1 MPNQNRIEHRICS
14 FVRNGIDSFFLRTHI
29 KMQPMVWSICKAMLT
44 VGRLKYLVSYR
55 YNKNSQYRWF
65 ERKTKSDI
73 FFIKYIPFFLSCYSL
88 YLLSAFK
95 ICTCINLVPSCFLN
109 KFPKRWF
116 DANLSKHQI
125 IFWISFDLNERINE
139 KQQQKLHSKKK
150 KQNKKAEKYPRSPF
164 RLSMMYKIT

>member
-1 MPNQNRIEHRICS
+1 MALILFFCVHISRCS
-14 FVRNGIDSFFLRTHI
+14 RWYGAFAKRCWQLVD
-29 KMQPMVWSICKAMLT
+29 WSI
-44 VGRLKYLVSYR
+44 
-55 YNKNSQYRWF
+55 WF
-65 ERKTKSDI
+65 LIGTTKIRNTGDSNVKLNLI
-73 FFIKYIPFFLSCYSL
+73 FFFIKYIPFFLSCYSL
-88 YLLSAFK
+88 FLLSAFK
-95 ICTCINLVPSCFLN
+95 ICMCINLVPSCFLN

-125 IFWISFDLNERINE
+125 IFWISFDSNERINE